1 MPDQLTIPY
10 YEQWLGPWAMLPDAI
25 QQTFGLFQKL
35 DLHVHLQQQQVRQQ
49 AGKST
54 YQTAGKVA
62 VIDIIGKLMK
72 QEASMGGGT
81 STVLARRQIRAAVND
96 PDVSAIM
103 LRIDSPGGTAAGT
116 QDLAAEITAAC
127 KKKPVWAY
135 VEDMAASAAYW
146 AASQADRIIAGP
158 TALVGSIGTYGVVQ
172 DLSGMAAMDGI
183 KVHVIRA
190 GQYKGAGTPGTEVNP
205 EQLADMQRIVNGL
218 NEHFL
223 AGVANGRKMESDR
236 VRELADGRAH
246 LAAEAKRLD
255 LIDEIG
261 SFDEAVAKL
270 QTQASKRSTSMQ
282 TNLAADAVD
291 TALSLDVRA
300 QDPQPEP
307 QPVPEPPVPPPP
319 SAKAA
324 TFAELKAGCPG
335 ADPAFLC
342 QQMET
347 GATLAAAQTSWM
359 TEQNRRL
366 EAAKQ
371 RPGVEPVG
379 TKPTKTTGGQ
389 MINQADAVAAW
400 NEAVAAKTAAG
411 MTKAKAIRAVV
422 MENPDLH
429 TAYVEAANTAR

>member
-1 MPDQLTIPY
+1 
-10 YEQWLGPWAMLPDAI
+10 
-25 QQTFGLFQKL
+25 
-35 DLHVHLQQQQVRQQ
+35 
-49 AGKST
+49 
-54 YQTAGKVA
+54 
-62 VIDIIGKLMK
+62 
-72 QEASMGGGT
+72 
-81 STVLARRQIRAAVND
+81 
-96 PDVSAIM
+96 
-103 LRIDSPGGTAAGT
+103 
-116 QDLAAEITAAC
+116 
-127 KKKPVWAY
+127 
-135 VEDMAASAAYW
+135 
-146 AASQADRIIAGP
+146 
-158 TALVGSIGTYGVVQ
+158 
-172 DLSGMAAMDGI
+172 
-183 KVHVIRA
+183 
-190 GQYKGAGTPGTEVNP
+190 
-205 EQLADMQRIVNGL
+205 
-218 NEHFL
+218 
-223 AGVANGRKMESDR
+223 MESDR

-246 LAAEAKRLD
+246 LAAEAKRLG

-270 QTQASKRSTSMQ
+270 QTQASKRSIPMQ
-282 TNLAADAVD
+282 ANLPGAAVD
-291 TALSLDVRA
+291 AALTLDVRA

-307 QPVPEPPVPPPP
+307 QPAPEPPPPP

-324 TFAELKAGCPG
+324 NFTELKAGCPG